1 LRKEETI
8 ECVVNLLR
16 TLKFRI
22 EGDQI
27 MMNRIDELGKNLHTK
42 LDAGVDQLKTIK
54 AHLEAAP
61 GEAEVAIQR
70 KLDGAKTT
78 LATQK
83 EEAAA
88 AKARL
93 REFVEEKKE
102 DTKDLVTE
110 WKEKHDRKKL
120 DKRADRAERYAETL
134 VDVTL
139 YSALEAEEAILDAIV
154 ARKDAD
160 EAKSI

>member
-1 LRKEETI
+1 
-8 ECVVNLLR
+8 
-16 TLKFRI
+16 LKFEI

-27 MMNRIDELGKNLHTK
+27 MMNKIDELGKNLHTK

-61 GEAEVAIQR
+61 KEAEAAIQR
-70 KLDGAKTT
+70 KLDAAKAT

-83 EEAAA
+83 EAAA
-88 AKARL
+88 TAKARL
-93 REFVEEKKE
+93 RELVEEKKE

-110 WKEKHDRKKL
+110 WKAKHDRKKL
-120 DKRADRAERYAETL
+120 EKRAERAEKYAETL

-139 YSALEAEEAILDAIV
+139 YSALESEKAILDAIA

-160 EAKSI
+160 DANQSEI

>member
-1 LRKEETI
+1 
-8 ECVVNLLR
+8 
-16 TLKFRI
+16 LKFEI

-27 MMNRIDELGKNLHTK
+27 MMNKIDELGKKLHTK

-61 GEAEVAIQR
+61 QEAEAAIQS
-70 KLDGAKTT
+70 KLDAAKAT

-83 EEAAA
+83 EAAA
-88 AKARL
+88 TAKARL
-93 REFVEEKKE
+93 RELVEEKKE

-110 WKEKHDRKKL
+110 WKAKHDRKKL
-120 DKRADRAERYAETL
+120 EKRAERAEKYAETL

-139 YSALEAEEAILDAIV
+139 YSALEAEEAILDAIA

-160 EAKSI
+160 DAKSI